1 MNDPLL
7 TILEFAFGLA
17 TFYYA
22 WDRLFRKRSN
32 STKNNAGLGSTG
44 SGVKN

>member
-1 MNDPLL
+1 MTDPLL

-32 STKNNAGLGSTG
+32 STKNNAGLGSTAI
-44 SGVKN
+44 GVNN